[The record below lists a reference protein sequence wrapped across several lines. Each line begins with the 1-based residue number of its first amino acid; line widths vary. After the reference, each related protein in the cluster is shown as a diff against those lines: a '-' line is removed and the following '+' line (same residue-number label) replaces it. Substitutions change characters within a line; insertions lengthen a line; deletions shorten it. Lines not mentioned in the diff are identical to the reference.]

1 MPNLLTNN
9 QDSTAYKELEGA
21 LLRQN
26 YFEQWH
32 IFRGWKHGCKTW
44 KLDKNK
50 SNFFE
55 CLENLKKIR
64 NDETLQLAQIKSE
77 ETAEIKSK
85 NLQEHTIK
93 VVKFHKNIAED
104 LTTVDRKRKES
115 PLDEDVEQE
124 YDAKTTS
131 AENFKKRLLDF
142 DYDSDSSID
151 EAEDSEDETFDLSKF
166 TFDGWVDK
174 CDKKRWTLSS
184 GEKIIFDIYI
194 LTTYIR
200 ISRLG
205 LSSIID
211 LSSEFDKGMCTWVG
225 ENWEDLKMKVSKN
238 INFEVKKLEGDT
250 LSDVI
255 KMEKLCA
262 SYHYWEA
269 RAYLLDKL
277 KERPIDDKHRQV
289 LKIYYH
295 LIDMLLENPCTF
307 VNKEGGKKN
316 LTEIE
321 YIMKVSVS
329 NLILHIRRGETVSK
343 STLNR
348 KIDLRVLTAKDDI
361 ELSHSEFARKATPV
375 KIIKDRSKCLRT
387 NKCILDTYLLRNLPE
402 EAVEDFIFYGIQSAG
417 LEGQL
422 FAIDLV
428 DDGLYFNLDG
438 PTYRFPAQLCD
449 INTLRNTLEVLYFF
463 KDNAINKAKYLSCD
477 DGNSIAK
484 ILHSRAITT
493 KSKHHKINYI
503 KKTYFTPKKA
513 ISTKLPTSLIN
524 EAWIRLT
531 LWKRNPLSEIKA
543 SEINPI
549 VETFLKHE
557 ANRYQKRLMCQR

>member
-1 MPNLLTNN
+1 MKKGIHYVLNKPASEYAKLKANNMLKNL
-9 QDSTAYKELEGA
+9 ELGNWIKTRA
-21 LLRQN
+21 
-26 YFEQWH
+26 
-32 IFRGWKHGCKTW
+32 IF
-44 KLDKNK
+44 
-50 SNFFE
+50 S
-55 CLENLKKIR
+55 
-64 NDETLQLAQIKSE
+64 S
-77 ETAEIKSK
+77 SK

-184 GEKIIFDIYI
+184 GEKVRDFLLKMTRKEIEKVNQLEKVDGKILSII
-194 LTTYIR
+194 
-200 ISRLG
+200 RLG

-269 RAYLLDKL
+269 RVYLLDKL

-321 YIMKVSVS
+321 YIMKY
-329 NLILHIRRGETVSK
+329 LKWGETVSK

-402 EAVEDFIFYGIQSAG
+402 EAVEDSIFYGIQSAG

-422 FAIDLV
+422 FANDLV
-428 DDGLYFNLDG
+428 DDGLYF
-438 PTYRFPAQLCD
+438 
-449 INTLRNTLEVLYFF
+449 ILYFF
-463 KDNAINKAKYLSCD
+463 KIMQ
-477 DGNSIAK
+477 SIK
-484 ILHSRAITT
+484 PSICLVMT
-493 KSKHHKINYI
+493 
-503 KKTYFTPKKA
+503 KTYFTPKKA
-513 ISTKLPTSLIN
+513 IS
-524 EAWIRLT
+524 
-531 LWKRNPLSEIKA
+531 SEIKA
-543 SEINPI
+543 LCSRECTLRG
-549 VETFLKHE
+549 EK
-557 ANRYQKRLMCQR
+557 